1 MHAMTEPIDPNELRM
16 WAINLARARFT
27 WLPERERSD
36 ILGRVIA
43 EMVSRAD
50 QAEGRAQ
57 SAVMALPAE
66 VIPLASRRRATMG
79 DVLRNVTGRG
89 PDGAA

>member
-1 MHAMTEPIDPNELRM
+1 MTTAIDPNELRM

-27 WLPERERSD
+27 WLPDRERSD

-57 SAVMALPAE
+57 AVVMPPAE
-66 VIPLASRRRATMG
+66 VVPLANRRRATMG

-89 PDGAA
+89 PEGAA

>member
-1 MHAMTEPIDPNELRM
+1 MTAPIDPNELRM
-16 WAINLARARFT
+16 WAINLTRARFT

-50 QAEGRAQ
+50 QADGRAQ
-57 SAVMALPAE
+57 AVVMPPAE
-66 VIPLASRRRATMG
+66 FVPLANRRRATVG
-79 DVLRNVTGRG
+79 DVLRDVTGRG

>member
-1 MHAMTEPIDPNELRM
+1 MTAPIDPNELRM

-27 WLPERERSD
+27 WLPDRERSD

-50 QAEGRAQ
+50 EAEGRAAQ
-57 SAVMALPAE
+57 VVVMTPAE
-66 VIPLASRRRATMG
+66 VVPLASRRRPTMG
-79 DVLRNVTGRG
+79 DVLRDVTGRG

>member
-1 MHAMTEPIDPNELRM
+1 MSAPIDPNELRM

-27 WLPERERSD
+27 WLPDRERSD

-50 QAEGRAQ
+50 EAEGRAAQ
-57 SAVMALPAE
+57 VVVMTPAE
-66 VIPLASRRRATMG
+66 VVPLASRRRPTIGA
-79 DVLRNVTGRG
+79 VLRDVTGRG

>member
-1 MHAMTEPIDPNELRM
+1 MHTMTAPIDPNELRM

-36 ILGRVIA
+36 IFGRVIA
-43 EMVSRAD
+43 EMISRAD

-57 SAVMALPAE
+57 AVVMPPAE
-66 VIPLASRRRATMG
+66 VVPLASRRRPTMS
-79 DVLRNVTGRG
+79 DVLRDVTGRG
-89 PDGAA
+89 PEGAA

>member
-1 MHAMTEPIDPNELRM
+1 MTAPIDPNELRV

-27 WLPERERSD
+27 WLPERERSA

-50 QAEGRAQ
+50 EAEGRAPQ
-57 SAVMALPAE
+57 VVVMPPAE
-66 VIPLASRRRATMG
+66 VVPLANRRRATMG